1 MKVQAITVRAG
12 NVLEH
17 EGKLWVV
24 AKSEI
29 YQPGKGAS
37 VVQVEMRDVR
47 SGYKTNVRFRT
58 QESVERV
65 RLDQA
70 KCTFMYAEGD
80 DYHFMNTESFEQ
92 MTVSGEVIGEQ
103 KQFLLDNM
111 EVEVETY
118 EGEPLSVSLP
128 ATATYT
134 IAEADPVVKGQTASS
149 SYKPAILDN
158 GARVMVPPHIESGT
172 RIVVKL
178 EDGTYYE
185 RAKD

>member
-12 NVLEH
+12 HVLEH

-65 RLDQA
+65 RLEQA
-70 KCTFMYAEGD
+70 KCTYMYAEGD
-80 DYHFMNTESFEQ
+80 DYHFMNAENFEQ
-92 MTVSGEVIGEQ
+92 LTVNAEVIGDQ
-103 KQFLLDNM
+103 KQFLQDNM
-111 EVEVETY
+111 EVEVETF
-118 EGEPLSVSLP
+118 EGEPLSVRLP
-128 ATATYT
+128 ATATYL
-134 IAEADPVVKGQTASS
+134 IVEADPVVKGQTASS

-158 GARVMVPPHIESGT
+158 GARIMVPPHIESGT

-178 EDGTYYE
+178 EDGSYYE